1 MGNFG
6 LCDKKVLEIGLYF
19 LFLYFCRSINSNKMY
34 KEILKWVIV
43 IISQPTRAWEMLTKK
58 EEKNDEFLSRFVY
71 PLIGL
76 VTVAAFLGVLFTRK
90 EFDVEL
96 ALKSSI
102 RTLVSSFGGFYLGS
116 YFLNELWQN
125 MFKRAKDMKLCQRF
139 VGYSS
144 SLMFALNIVL
154 MLLPEFF
161 FLRIFILY
169 TVYIVWEGAGPY
181 MQVKENQ
188 RLKFVGIA
196 TAIILLTPMLIE
208 FALSL
213 LMPGLRF

>member
-1 MGNFG
+1 
-6 LCDKKVLEIGLYF
+6 
-19 LFLYFCRSINSNKMY
+19 MY
-34 KEILKWVIV
+34 KEIIRCVIA
-43 IISQPTRAWEMLTKK
+43 IISQPGKAWDMLARK
-58 EEKNDEFLSRFVY
+58 EEKGDEFLSRYIY

-102 RTLVSSFGGFYLGS
+102 KTLVASFGGFYLGA
-116 YFLNELWQN
+116 YLLNEVWQGW
-125 MFKRAKDMKLCQRF
+125 FKRAKDMKLCQRF

-161 FLRIFILY
+161 FLRIFVLY
-169 TVYIVWEGAGPY
+169 TFYIVWEGAGPY
-181 MQVKENQ
+181 MQVEEKE
-188 RLKFVGIA
+188 RLKFASVA
-196 TAIILLTPMLIE
+196 SVIIMLTPIVIGLL
-208 FALSL
+208 LSM
-213 LMPGLRF
+213 LMPGLNI